1 MLQSVCSCENLATFS
16 LFRVLW
22 DIITGSCFTH
32 HVLIC
37 VDTFLSLSSSEFFLG
52 VLERMPLI
60 NPLLRSIKFCNPLS
74 LQELMYIFIVLG
86 FVGGIIIGCSFTY
99 QVLRCVDMWWY
110 ACIFVFKQVLG
121 FWSRFRSHQPSKI
134 CNPLFLE
141 TLGIFLGFCGWR
153 RLETQ

>member
-99 QVLRCVDMWWY
+99 QVLRCVDMW
-110 ACIFVFKQVLG
+110 
-121 FWSRFRSHQPSKI
+121 
-134 CNPLFLE
+134 
-141 TLGIFLGFCGWR
+141 
-153 RLETQ
+153 

>member
-1 MLQSVCSCENLATFS
+1 MGYNHGLFFLLFLVFSMCCMFFVQASLRLGVLNRIPLINHMRSIHMLQSVCSCENLATFS

-99 QVLRCVDMWWY
+99 QVLRCVDMW
-110 ACIFVFKQVLG
+110 
-121 FWSRFRSHQPSKI
+121 
-134 CNPLFLE
+134 
-141 TLGIFLGFCGWR
+141 
-153 RLETQ
+153 